1 MDKLF
6 ENIGEK
12 IKALAKVVFVIGI
25 LISVIGGLVS
35 SIALGSVMHGFAI
48 LVFFGS
54 VVVGVIAAYI
64 SSMFLYGFGE
74 LISNSKKLVEN
85 GNAPQEFNS
94 NTANTNISAEQQ
106 TANVS
111 NNTTMSQPATKESE
125 EKEAEPNSNEWK
137 CPKCGKIHQN
147 YVGTC
152 GCGEKKP

>member
-1 MDKLF
+1 MLLLT
-6 ENIGEK
+6 
-12 IKALAKVVFVIGI
+12 KAVFVIGI

-106 TANVS
+106 TTHVS
-111 NNTTMSQPATKESE
+111 YNTTLFQTETKESKE
-125 EKEAEPNSNEWK
+125 EAEPKNNEWK

-147 YVGTC
+147 YVGSC